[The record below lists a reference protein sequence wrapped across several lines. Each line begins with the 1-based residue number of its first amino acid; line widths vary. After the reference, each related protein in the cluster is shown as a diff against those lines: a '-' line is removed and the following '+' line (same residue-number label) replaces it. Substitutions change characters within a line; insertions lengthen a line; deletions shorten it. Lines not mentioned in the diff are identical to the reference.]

1 MPSFIGPPPLPAIED
16 CRFYHA
22 MDIPRIGPVPGIW
35 DLRGRFSDYTG
46 GIELRGKTLL
56 DVGTASGFLT
66 FEAEQRGARV
76 TSFDA
81 ESTDQMDYMAFGY
94 HNRAEIL
101 RRTKNSYWFSH
112 HYFKS
117 RAQVVHG
124 NIRNLSSIVPPSDVV
139 LLGQILVHLRD
150 PLDTIRQASL
160 LAGEHLVIIEG
171 SFESDGPMAAFLGT
185 GDGAG
190 IHSWWHLSARLYHRW
205 LSVLGFEIIQT
216 TKNKYRCNDPN
227 LLGDVEVWT
236 FVARRK
242 SATHR
247 SS

>member
-22 MDIPRIGPVPGIW
+22 MDIPSIGPVPGIW

-81 ESTDQMDYMAFGY
+81 ESADQTDYLAFGD
-94 HNRAEIL
+94 HNRAEDL
-101 RRTKNSYWFSH
+101 RRVKNSYWFSH
-112 HYFKS
+112 HHFKS
-117 RAQVVHG
+117 RAKVVHG
-124 NIRNLSSIVPPSDVV
+124 NIRNLSAIVPPSDVV

-150 PLDTIRQASL
+150 PLDTIRQASI

-171 SFESDGPMAAFLGT
+171 SFESDGSIAAFLGT
-185 GDGAG
+185 GDGTG
-190 IHSWWHLSARLYHRW
+190 IHSWWHLSAGLYHRW

-216 TKNKYRCNDPN
+216 TKNKYRCNDPS

-242 SATHR
+242 
-247 SS
+247 

>member
-1 MPSFIGPPPLPAIED
+1 MFSFIETPPLPTIED

-22 MDIPRIGPVPGIW
+22 MDIPSVGSVPGIW

-46 GIELRGKTLL
+46 GIELNGKSLL
-56 DVGTASGFLT
+56 DIGTASGFLT

-81 ESTDQMDYMAFGY
+81 ESFEQMNYTAFGA

-101 RRTKNSYWFSH
+101 RRSKNSYWFSH
-112 HYFKS
+112 HHFKS
-117 RAQVVHG
+117 RAKAVYG
-124 NIRNLSSIVPPSDVV
+124 NIHNLSAIVPPSDVV

-150 PLDTIRQASL
+150 PLEIIRQASL
-160 LAGEHLVIIEG
+160 LAGEHLVITEG
-171 SFESDGPMAAFLGT
+171 SFMSHRPSAVFLGI

-190 IHSWWHLSARLYHRW
+190 IHSWWHLSAELYHRW
-205 LSVLGFEIIQT
+205 LAVFGFHIIQT
-216 TKNKYRCNDPN
+216 TKNKYRCNDPD
-227 LLGDVEVWT
+227 LLGDVELWT

-242 SATHR
+242 
-247 SS
+247 

>member
-1 MPSFIGPPPLPAIED
+1 MPRFVEPPPLPAVED

-22 MDIPRIGPVPGIW
+22 MDIPGIGPVPGTW

-66 FEAEQRGARV
+66 FEAELRGARV

-81 ESTDQMDYMAFGY
+81 LSDDQRDYMAFGE
-94 HNRAEIL
+94 HNRAETFG
-101 RRTKNSYWFSH
+101 RTRNSYWLAH
-112 HYFKS
+112 HHFKS

-124 NIRNLSSIVPPSDVV
+124 NIRDLAVIVPPSDVV
-139 LLGQILVHLRD
+139 FLGQILVHLRN
-150 PLDTIRQASL
+150 PLDTLRQACL

-171 SFESDGPMAAFLGT
+171 SFESDSPIAAFLGT
-185 GDGAG
+185 GDGSG
-190 IHSWWHLSARLYHRW
+190 IHSWWHWSTGLYRRW

-216 TKNKYRCNDPN
+216 TKNKYRCNDPS

-242 SATHR
+242 SAGHP
-247 SS
+247 